1 MATEALDQ
9 AKVEEFAG
17 RMIGVLNASGLA
29 LMMSIGHQ
37 TGLFDTMAQ
46 MEPATSAEIAE
57 AAKLNER
64 YVREWLGAMVT
75 GKIVDYNPEKQTY
88 VLPPEHAALVT
99 RAAGPMNMADDAQL
113 VALLADVEPD
123 VIECFHKGGG
133 VPYSRF
139 PRFQALMAEFS
150 AAVLDAS
157 LLQTV
162 LPLVP
167 GIQGRLSAGI
177 DVLDVGCG
185 QGHAINLMAQAY
197 PQSRFKGYDFSET
210 GIAAANAEAERM
222 GLSNVTFEPKD
233 LRTWDEQARYDLIT
247 AFDTVHDQAQP
258 AQLLA
263 SVAKA
268 LRPEGQFLMVDIAG
282 SSHLHKNLD
291 HPLAPLFYTV
301 STMHCMT
308 VSLALD
314 GAGLGTMWGEEK
326 AREMLSEAGF
336 TKINVMHLPD
346 DIENAYYVAM
356 RG

>member
-1 MATEALDQ
+1 MATEVLDQ

-37 TGLFDTMAQ
+37 TSLFDTMAQ

-291 HPLAPLFYTV
+291 HPLAPLFYAV

-336 TKINVMHLPD
+336 TKINVMRLPD